1 MKIKYNKFWIT
12 LVFFM
17 VTMGMQAY
25 MPKSHLKNEKEK
37 KLTKKQY
44 EKEKDFWV
52 KNIAKIKEDSLACE
66 KEKKRLDSL
75 TTELSQRT
83 FRLSNPQYVEEKFLS
98 HYADLNILIADSVN
112 VRDFFKWLTTESKSD
127 HVEAYLKVL
136 DMAASLDTI
145 YDAKQ
150 NEGYCEDI
158 ANIKKKKLLYQNH
171 CKGFDALASKVK
183 DYNFVMFEL
192 SRVFDIVDKNEKY
205 QKKCTYD
212 NLHDSGET
220 KFIDNIPYAK
230 RQLKDYIND
239 SKQRKAII
247 VKLNEACPEAF

>member
-52 KNIAKIKEDSLACE
+52 KNIAKVKEDSLACE

-98 HYADLNILIADSVN
+98 HYEDLNILIADSVN
-112 VRDFFKWLTTESKSD
+112 VRDFFKWLTTKSKTNYAD
-127 HVEAYLKVL
+127 TYLKVL

-145 YDAKQ
+145 YDAKK
-150 NEGYCEDI
+150 NEGYCAGI
-158 ANIKKKKLLYQNH
+158 NGMKGKLYKLH
-171 CKGFDALASKVK
+171 HTGFDALASNVK

-192 SRVFDIVDKNEKY
+192 SRVFDIVDKKNY
-205 QKKCTYD
+205 SYSTLLR
-212 NLHDSGET
+212 NGET
-220 KFIDNIPYAK
+220 KFIDNIPYAT
-230 RQLKDYIND
+230 RQLKNYIKY
-239 SKQRKAII
+239 SEQRKAIKG
-247 VKLNEACPEAF
+247 KLTDACPEAF